1 MNLLMTGAA
10 SAAVMLGQ
18 LDLDIDGFL
27 MGTQFLTLLANAIT
41 GVLVAFLNLFLF
53 GTTVV

>member
-1 MNLLMTGAA
+1 MNLLMKGAVDA
-10 SAAVMLGQ
+10 VVMLGQ
-18 LDLDIDGFL
+18 LDIDGYF

>member
-18 LDLDIDGFL
+18 LDIDGYFMGVEFL
-27 MGTQFLTLLANAIT
+27 SILANAIT
-41 GVLVAFLNLFLF
+41 GVLLAFLNLFLF